1 MNPDK
6 LFDYLDGRLSPA
18 DRTALEEQLI
28 SDAQLRKQFN
38 IAREIHRGGGGHTRE
53 VLPRDEDPAAMER
66 AGKLGRRIA
75 TAAILLVFL
84 NVAIGLA
91 VITWKNKKP
100 KTGAR
105 EAEIRQQLEASLG
118 AAAQNAMPPPSFVE
132 GEVKLTA
139 SRAQWEHMAD
149 RIVNA
154 ATSFGGSAAKGLPD
168 ENLMTVMVEIPSSRD
183 AEFRRALTSASGI
196 TPMPAFAPAVKNDGP
211 GAASSDERTI
221 LQVRI
226 AEAAQ

>member
-18 DRTALEEQLI
+18 DRTALEEQLM
-28 SDAQLRKQFN
+28 SDPQLRKQFD
-38 IAREIHRGGGGHTRE
+38 IAREIHRSGRGERRE
-53 VLPRDEDPAAMER
+53 VIAESADPADAER
-66 AGKLGRRIA
+66 AGRLGRRIA
-75 TAAILLVFL
+75 TIAIVLVFL
-84 NVAIGLA
+84 NVAIGLI
-91 VITWKNKKP
+91 VIAGKNMKP
-100 KTGAR
+100 KAAPR
-105 EAEIRQQLEASLG
+105 EAELRKQLEASLG
-118 AAAQNAMPPPSFVE
+118 AAAQNAMPAPSFVE

-139 SRAQWEHMAD
+139 PRTQWEHMAD
-149 RIVNA
+149 RIVHA
-154 ATSFGGSAAKGLPD
+154 ATAFGGSAAKGLPD
-168 ENLMTVMVEIPSSRD
+168 EQLMIVMVDIPSSRD

-211 GAASSDERTI
+211 GAEAKNERTI